1 MVEIDARMH
10 CVVEGDT
17 PSVMSK
23 SVGLA
28 IIELSSLFELLNPD
42 IVLTVAD
49 RHETIATAIAASY
62 QNILLA
68 HTQGGEITGSIDE
81 SVRHAITRLAHLHFP
96 ASDDAYHRLIRSG
109 EEESTIYNFGCPA
122 LDTIYAQDLRLPR
135 KFLSNLG
142 GSGDKL
148 VDGKPFLTV
157 LLHPV
162 TTEYEDAEKEIQEL
176 MTALESVNEQI
187 LWLWPNVDA
196 SSETISKKIRQF
208 KENNKNPA
216 KIRFLRNLQ
225 LKTTIG

>member
-1 MVEIDARMH
+1 M
-10 CVVEGDT
+10 
-17 PSVMSK
+17 
-23 SVGLA
+23 
-28 IIELSSLFELLNPD
+28 
-42 IVLTVAD
+42 
-49 RHETIATAIAASY
+49 
-62 QNILLA
+62 
-68 HTQGGEITGSIDE
+68 
-81 SVRHAITRLAHLHFP
+81 
-96 ASDDAYHRLIRSG
+96 
-109 EEESTIYNFGCPA
+109 
-122 LDTIYAQDLRLPR
+122 DTIYAQDLRLPR

-196 SSETISKKIRQF
+196 GSETISKKIRQF

-216 KIRFLRNLQ
+216 KIRFLRNLPVEDYNRVMNNTLCLIGNSSSGIREGAFGHFVNIGTRQ
-225 LKTTIG
+225 NGERGLNVKDVPANSTDIKAAVIEQSKVEKYPSDKRFGSGKLEKELLRFLLKPTQVFKNN